1 MTNFIINSS
10 WPKCQFSV
18 LDNTLG
24 QNGQNL
30 QRKFIV
36 LIELKLILMPTN
48 NVDKQYKDLTDITKL
63 DTDKFILRYY

>member
-1 MTNFIINSS
+1 MTNFLIYSS

-18 LDNTLG
+18 LDNTLD

-36 LIELKLILMPTN
+36 LIELKLILNPTN
-48 NVDKQYKDLTDITKL
+48 NADKQYNDLTKL
-63 DTDKFILRYY
+63 ETDKVKLTNIN

>member
-1 MTNFIINSS
+1 MTNFIIYSS

-18 LDNTLG
+18 LD

-36 LIELKLILMPTN
+36 LIELKLILNPTN
-48 NVDKQYKDLTDITKL
+48 NADKQYKDLTKL
-63 DTDKFILRYY
+63 ETDKVKLTNIN